1 MSEPTAFRY
10 VSRKRRVRE
19 DRRFVSGQ
27 GVFVSDVAPPGTLHV
42 ALVTSPYA
50 CARVVSIDASEALAM
65 PGVHLVVGGS
75 ELAAATDSLLIGVDA
90 PLVKRYPLAVD
101 RARYAGEWVAAVVAE
116 SRALAEDARERVQ
129 IAYEPLP
136 FLLDGEAAFEP
147 GSTPVHPDHGSNVL
161 LDRRFVWG
169 DVDKAFAEAPRK
181 LGYRVKWGRS
191 ATVPI
196 ETFGVVARGPC
207 ASPSTLCASIKT
219 LMSAAAT
226 ASSAA
231 SSTRC
236 LPAICRAGCRNRSS

>member
-136 FLLDGEAAFEP
+136 FLLDPVLGTSNCFLNVAADVTFAGFADP
-147 GSTPVHPDHGSNVL
+147 AGVLTFPFPSTP
-161 LDRRFVWG
+161 
-169 DVDKAFAEAPRK
+169 AFAGFRLYAQHAVLEN
-181 LGYRVKWGRS
+181 
-191 ATVPI
+191 VPGG
-196 ETFGVVARGPC
+196 FSFSNGAF
-207 ASPSTLCASIKT
+207 
-219 LMSAAAT
+219 MQF
-226 ASSAA
+226 
-231 SSTRC
+231 
-236 LPAICRAGCRNRSS
+236 